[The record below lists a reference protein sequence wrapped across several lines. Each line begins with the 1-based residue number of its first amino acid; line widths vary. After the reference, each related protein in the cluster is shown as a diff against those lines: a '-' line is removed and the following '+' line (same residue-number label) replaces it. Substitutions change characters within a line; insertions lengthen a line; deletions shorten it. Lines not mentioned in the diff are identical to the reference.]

1 MERNADTMNER
12 SISGDRTVESE
23 AFQTSSNVGLPSQYE
38 VNPVQPGPGTN
49 DKNKPD
55 AHQPASKA
63 KPKSE
68 PPVDRVEVSV
78 AARALAKEITDE
90 EPHLQLSSDRLAVMA
105 TGDSSIEEG

>member
-1 MERNADTMNER
+1 MEQIADTMNER

-23 AFQTSSNVGLPSQYE
+23 AFQTSSSVGLPPQYE
-38 VNPVQPGPGTN
+38 MNPVQPGSGTT
-49 DKNKPD
+49 D
-55 AHQPASKA
+55 AKGTDTGQRSSTA

-78 AARALAKEITDE
+78 AARALAREITDD

-105 TGDSSIEEG
+105 TGDSSMEG